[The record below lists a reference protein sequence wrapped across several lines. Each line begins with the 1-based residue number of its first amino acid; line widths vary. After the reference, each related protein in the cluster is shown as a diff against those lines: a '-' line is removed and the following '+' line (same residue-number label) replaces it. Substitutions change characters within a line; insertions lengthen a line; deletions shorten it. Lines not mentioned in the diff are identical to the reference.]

1 MNITGELDNYLNKS
15 KKSSIDDGSHEV
27 CDLITGECYVVKEKD
42 GLIERNENHKV
53 SNRNVKVKTQGGL
66 KELLND

>member
-1 MNITGELDNYLNKS
+1 
-15 KKSSIDDGSHEV
+15 
-27 CDLITGECYVVKEKD
+27 
-42 GLIERNENHKV
+42 NESHKV